1 MKTFKKILIFVS
13 IISFLGGTSLGM
25 LRVFSSVINTE
36 ESNPASQSESPEL
49 TPEQTLIQQARGY
62 EVVLQREPENR
73 IALEG
78 LLVVRLQMNDLQNAR
93 IPLQKLVDLYPDD
106 NTYQELMAQLE
117 NELQKRTN
125 STQNKDQT
133 NINTNP
139 DDLNKSEDKTQ
150 EENR

>member
-13 IISFLGGTSLGM
+13 IFSFLGGTSLGM
-25 LRVFSSVINTE
+25 LKVFSSVINSE

-93 IPLQKLVDLYPDD
+93 IPLEKLVDLYPDD
-106 NTYQELMAQLE
+106 KTYEELMTQLE

-125 STQNKDQT
+125 SSEDQEGA
-133 NINTNP
+133 NENTNS
-139 DDLNKSEDKTQ
+139 DDKTNR
-150 EENR
+150 ENN